1 MFVFQ
6 LIKCSELQIDVSKER
21 ETGHVH
27 GTKTHATREV
37 INHAFVLFYYIVFTS
52 NPLTT
57 SGAFTH
63 KSH

>member
-52 NPLTT
+52 SLTT
-57 SGAFTH
+57 SGAFKH

>member
-27 GTKTHATREV
+27 GTTTHATREV
-37 INHAFVLFYYIVFTS
+37 INHAFVLFY
-52 NPLTT
+52 
-57 SGAFTH
+57 
-63 KSH
+63 